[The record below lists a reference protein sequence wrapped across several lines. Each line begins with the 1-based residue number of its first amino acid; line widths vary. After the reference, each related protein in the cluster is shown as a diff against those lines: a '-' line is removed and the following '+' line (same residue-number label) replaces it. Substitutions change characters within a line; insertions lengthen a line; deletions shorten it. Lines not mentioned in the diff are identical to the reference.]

1 MKIVIEVRGGLVQE
15 IYCNDPEVAV
25 VLVDWD
31 TEGCSGDERGIVVV
45 RDNHGQERLAHVV
58 EFPVIPMDQMPHETQ
73 AAVEST
79 S

>member
-15 IYCNDPEVAV
+15 VYCDDPEMAI
-25 VLVDWD
+25 VLVDWGA
-31 TEGCSGDERGIVVV
+31 EGCSGDEPGIVTV
-45 RDNHGQERLAHVV
+45 RDSHGREHLVHVV
-58 EFPVIPMDQMPHETQ
+58 EFPVIPMNQLPHETQ